1 MTDQWN
7 DTFKEGRRAGQED
20 VCREILRYDPSFAHQ
35 IAREYL
41 AGYASSEDEETP
53 CPVCGNEE
61 RGQGG
66 YLSCECP
73 APRAATVSARGEP

>member
-1 MTDQWN
+1 MPLIPD
-7 DTFKEGRRAGQED
+7 KECPDCGATGTN
-20 VCREILRYDPSFAHQ
+20 VLGFACQHKFCP
-35 IAREYL
+35 IFA
-41 AGYASSEDEETP
+41 EEEQKP

-73 APRAATVSARGEP
+73 AQAKREST